1 MKVIYVIDSVT
12 DINSKIQLLKN
23 RFGNNIYFVVKS
35 KFVKIFQTY
44 GYQTNAIYT
53 KNLPEVI
60 HTMLAKSNEIDDI
73 VCLHS
78 CLNIDDK
85 ILNKFIQAIQNNSGK
100 VVNVCPNYNFF
111 EDLGHSVYNLYVKSL
126 FKNKDNLASAKMQ
139 YLPKAF
145 VEELLTS
152 HFGNKLFEINPA
164 LCKNLHFEDKEFNKS
179 LKTKTG
185 FNKNLLVPILLALTL
200 TIALFTT
207 LVLAQGINYIGILIF
222 IVLYML
228 DIVLT
233 IIYQCKIYFDKRFFD
248 KE

>member
-23 RFGNNIYFVVKS
+23 RFGNDIFFVVKS

-60 HTMLAKSNEIDDI
+60 HTMLAKSNEIEDVI
-73 VCLHS
+73 CLHS

-85 ILNKFIQAIQNNSGK
+85 VLNKFIQAIQSNTGK
-100 VVNVCPNYNFF
+100 VVNVCPSYNFF

-152 HFGNKLFEINPA
+152 HFGNKLFEINPG
-164 LCKNLHFEDKEFNKS
+164 LCKNIHFEDKEFNKS

-185 FNKNLLVPILLALTL
+185 FNKNLLVPIILALTL
-200 TIALFTT
+200 TIALVTA

-222 IVLYML
+222 TVLYLL

-248 KE
+248 KD